1 MLSMVDE
8 WLGGLELFSLF
19 GTDRMSSLDLGS
31 AVALKKGLLREW
43 QEIGS
48 HFVPFM
54 ALNP

>member
-1 MLSMVDE
+1 MVDE

-19 GTDRMSSLDLGS
+19 GTDRMSSIDLGS

>member
-1 MLSMVDE
+1 MVDE

-19 GTDRMSSLDLGS
+19 CTDRMSSLDLGS
-31 AVALKKGLLREW
+31 AVALKKGLLRGW